1 MDKTVFLCVNCN
13 VTHLSFRP
21 SESGFM
27 SVQRKKVI
35 YGRVKNGEII
45 EKDNR
50 KVKGRKEYKEKRD
63 CAATLS
69 DLYPSTCLTWVALP
83 GV

>member
-1 MDKTVFLCVNCN
+1 M
-13 VTHLSFRP
+13 
-21 SESGFM
+21 E
-27 SVQRKKVI
+27 I
-35 YGRVKNGEII
+35 GEII

-50 KVKGRKEYKEKRD
+50 KVKGRKIRKQRERRD

-69 DLYPSTCLTWVALP
+69 DLYSSTCLAWVALT